1 MGHIFFDNTYMTT
14 RKLEFQSR
22 NINILNDL
30 LHESC
35 RVMGFED
42 FKFKSTFDLNI
53 NFVDFYSLTYCLP
66 RSWRR
71 DIDQINIPST
81 SYYWVNKHY
90 THSTDPVKSSVLY
103 TMYCVLFTMALIP
116 VSLNWVIKLNA
127 NTFKM
132 QNITGYQ
139 KKHIKRRIQ

>member
-1 MGHIFFDNTYMTT
+1 MTT

-53 NFVDFYSLTYCLP
+53 KFVDFYADDTF
-66 RSWRR
+66 
-71 DIDQINIPST
+71 
-81 SYYWVNKHY
+81 YYLMGLKNH
-90 THSTDPVKSSVLY
+90 
-103 TMYCVLFTMALIP
+103 
-116 VSLNWVIKLNA
+116 
-127 NTFKM
+127 
-132 QNITGYQ
+132 
-139 KKHIKRRIQ
+139 